1 MCDWSLDLCSSYL
14 PAIAIIGRLD
24 HRRRLLPGVGRVEI
38 HQRLAVDLAPQ
49 QGEVLAHARP
59 VDSRVGVAVCRC
71 SARKAHR
78 GSSSAASAAS
88 IRAPSAVRR
97 ASDAIPPSG
106 ARTKARS
113 EESRVGGGWVGTG
126 SSRWPQ
132 YHYKNTNETK

>member
-88 IRAPSAVRR
+88 IRASSAVRR
-97 ASDAIPPSG
+97 A
-106 ARTKARS
+106 RS
-113 EESRVGGGWVGTG
+113 EEHTSELQSLMRNSYAVFCLKK
-126 SSRWPQ
+126 
-132 YHYKNTNETK
+132 KNNNNIIIQRYTEH